1 MVAKRKT
8 KTSGGLK
15 GFFSKAASSFSTGGA
30 YLKDKSYW
38 LAEKL
43 AKAGFIVATASFV
56 LVMPLIFEI
65 SREGQM
71 IESEQLQVK
80 ELRSEGYADHQLRQ
94 MGFSDP
100 AIARAP
106 SVVLKK

>member
-1 MVAKRKT
+1 MVAKRKSGT
-8 KTSGGLK
+8 GGLK
-15 GFFSKAASSFSTGGA
+15 GFFTNAASSFSTGGA
-30 YLKDKSYW
+30 FLKDKSTW

-56 LVMPLIFEI
+56 ILMPLIFEI

-80 ELRSEGYADHQLRQ
+80 ELRNEGYADHQLRQ
-94 MGFSDP
+94 MGFSEP

-106 SVVLKK
+106 AVVLKK